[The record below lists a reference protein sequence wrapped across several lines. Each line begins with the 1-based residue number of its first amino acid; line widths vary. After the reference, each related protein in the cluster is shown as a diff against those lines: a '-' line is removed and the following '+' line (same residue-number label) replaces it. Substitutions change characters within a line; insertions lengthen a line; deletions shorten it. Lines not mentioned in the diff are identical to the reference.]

1 MQTGDLLTKDKLIQI
16 LGSAADKKAEY
27 DKALDEVP
35 HNVDYLGGEE
45 DNLPT
50 GTDDPRVPGLLIYIQ
65 MIIPLTKSEMRKRLR
80 HTSEINQYNL
90 AFNTVVQKTFV
101 LFCIFDSLRTSI
113 EKNEEKNDIFRFYSC
128 SN

>member
-1 MQTGDLLTKDKLIQI
+1 
-16 LGSAADKKAEY
+16 
-27 DKALDEVP
+27 
-35 HNVDYLGGEE
+35 
-45 DNLPT
+45 
-50 GTDDPRVPGLLIYIQ
+50 

-113 EKNEEKNDIFRFYSC
+113 EKNEEKKMISFGFIVVRIDVAVFINISMLCFV
-128 SN
+128 